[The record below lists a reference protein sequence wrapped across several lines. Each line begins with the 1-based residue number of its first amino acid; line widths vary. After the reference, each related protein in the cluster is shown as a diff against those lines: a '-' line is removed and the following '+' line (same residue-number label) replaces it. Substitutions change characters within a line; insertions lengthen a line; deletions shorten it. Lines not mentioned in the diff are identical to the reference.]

1 MRGKFQVKIARQA
14 ETDLA
19 EIWTYIAG
27 DSPDNANQFI
37 LKLEKRMKTLANS
50 PRRCPLIPENEI
62 LGTQHRHLILG
73 KYRAVY
79 RISSEMVYI
88 LRIVHGARLL
98 DTSMIE
104 E

>member
-27 DSPDNANQFI
+27 DSLDNANQFI
-37 LKLEKRMKTLANS
+37 LKLEKRMKTLESS
-50 PRRCPLIPENEI
+50 PRRCPLISENEL
-62 LGTQHRHLILG
+62 LGTQYRHLVVK
-73 KYRAVY
+73 KYRTVF
-79 RISSEMVYI
+79 RISDDTVCI
-88 LRIVHGARLL
+88 LRIIHGARLL

>member
-1 MRGKFQVKIARQA
+1 VREKYRVKIARQA

-19 EIWTYIAG
+19 EIWTYIAA
-27 DSPDNANQFI
+27 DSVDNANQFI

-62 LGTQHRHLILG
+62 LGTQYRHLVVK
-73 KYRAVY
+73 KYRTVF
-79 RISSEMVYI
+79 RITGDTVYI
-88 LRIVHGARLL
+88 LRIIHGARLL